1 MDRKAR
7 MALGNTV
14 IVASSIIGGVLL
26 TNQLTHDQGGLLGR
40 SATPVPTSTAAAS
53 SSGSEST
60 PTPSAT
66 ATSTAVKKGMSDTI
80 SYRYGN
86 VQVEAIKTGSKL
98 TAVHMIQSDATN
110 GRAAAYPML
119 VQAALSANGTNFGNI
134 SGATFTTDAFK
145 QALDSALS
153 KIG

>member
-26 TNQLTHDQGGLLGR
+26 TNQLTHDQGGLLGLT
-40 SATPVPTSTAAAS
+40 ATPNPTATAAATSGSTPAPS
-53 SSGSEST
+53 SSST
-60 PTPSAT
+60 T
-66 ATSTAVKKGMSDTI
+66 ATSTVKKGMSATI

-86 VQVEAIKTGSKL
+86 VQVEAIKSGSKL

-119 VQAALSANGTNFGNI
+119 VKAALSANGTNFGNI